1 MRRRRLASE
10 LRRLRTESGLTMQE
24 VADRL
29 GFAAASISRI
39 ETGRRGLRPRDL
51 KAFLDLYNVP
61 EEDREALAVLA
72 REAQQRGWWQNYG
85 DVLPSEYATL
95 IGLEAEATSVRTY
108 QQTLVPGLLQTA
120 GYARAVVEASRPNDT
135 PDEVDR
141 RVAVRMERQKR
152 LMDGSPLEL
161 SVILGEGVVHQH
173 VGTAQTTAEQFRHLA
188 EANRRPNI
196 MVQVLPYRAGAH
208 PAITGSFNIVGFPA
222 HSDLDVIYLENM
234 ASGLYLEDATDV
246 RRYVGVFDYLRAVA
260 LSPADSMA
268 MLMDASTNLT

>member
-1 MRRRRLASE
+1 
-10 LRRLRTESGLTMQE
+10 MQE